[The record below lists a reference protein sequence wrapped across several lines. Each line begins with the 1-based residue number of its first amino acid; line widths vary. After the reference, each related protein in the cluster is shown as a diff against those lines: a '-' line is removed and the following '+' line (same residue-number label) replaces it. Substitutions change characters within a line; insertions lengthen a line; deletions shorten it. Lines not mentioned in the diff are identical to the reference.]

1 MTKPDY
7 ESIAFRAVD
16 LLCTLGF
23 SGLHPSKQREL
34 WQRAL
39 DLEEFLAARLSEDEE
54 AAQRDASVHGAEL
67 ARRLVPAGVDGDD
80 DATQRR
86 GRVQACHV

>member
-39 DLEEFLAARLSEDEE
+39 DLDRELCPHRERVIVWTEEEGDVNPPRREDG
-54 AAQRDASVHGAEL
+54 SP
-67 ARRLVPAGVDGDD
+67 VPSLKS
-80 DATQRR
+80 
-86 GRVQACHV
+86 